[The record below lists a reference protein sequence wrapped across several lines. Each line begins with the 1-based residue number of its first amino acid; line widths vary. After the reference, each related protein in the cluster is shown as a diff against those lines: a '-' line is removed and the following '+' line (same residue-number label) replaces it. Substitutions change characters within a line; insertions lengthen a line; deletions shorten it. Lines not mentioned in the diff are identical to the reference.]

1 MMIRFYSF
9 TQELFNLTQKCMV
22 LKSQSAQVIL
32 NAKKVLFMLQ
42 QVSETTFYLNRKY
55 IFQHIAIASYLS
67 FICFSSIELI
77 FDHVSEVKIWSVVT
91 KIKQILLDF
100 QGSRKALLNHK
111 IQLLQLTFLKH
122 ITVCLVKKKGNTDKN
137 MFLLFYFIQQRRASR
152 NSLQPSNSI
161 HNTALI
167 IAEILPKYLN
177 QYFFLQLQ
185 TRIPNSIL

>member
-1 MMIRFYSF
+1 MTIRF
-9 TQELFNLTQKCMV
+9 QLFNLTQKCMV
-22 LKSQSAQVIL
+22 LKSQSAQVIP

-42 QVSETTFYLNRKY
+42 QVSETTFYLNRRY

-111 IQLLQLTFLKH
+111 IQLLQLTAF
-122 ITVCLVKKKGNTDKN
+122 
-137 MFLLFYFIQQRRASR
+137 
-152 NSLQPSNSI
+152 
-161 HNTALI
+161 
-167 IAEILPKYLN
+167 
-177 QYFFLQLQ
+177 
-185 TRIPNSIL
+185 

>member
-1 MMIRFYSF
+1 MTIRFYSF

-22 LKSQSAQVIL
+22 LKSQSAQVIP

-42 QVSETTFYLNRKY
+42 QVSETTFYLNRRY

-111 IQLLQLTFLKH
+111 IQLLQLTAF
-122 ITVCLVKKKGNTDKN
+122 
-137 MFLLFYFIQQRRASR
+137 
-152 NSLQPSNSI
+152 
-161 HNTALI
+161 
-167 IAEILPKYLN
+167 
-177 QYFFLQLQ
+177 
-185 TRIPNSIL
+185 